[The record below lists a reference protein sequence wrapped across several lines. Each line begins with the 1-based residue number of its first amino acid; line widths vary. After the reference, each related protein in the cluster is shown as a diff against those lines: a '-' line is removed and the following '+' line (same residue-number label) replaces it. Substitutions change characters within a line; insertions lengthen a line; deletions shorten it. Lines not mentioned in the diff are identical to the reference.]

1 MRVGMGY
8 DVHKLVEGRKLILG
22 GVEIPYEKG
31 LLGHSDAD
39 VMLHAVMDALLGAA
53 ALGDI
58 GLHFPDTDPKY
69 KGASSIKLLEHVG
82 RLLEEN
88 GYVIENIDATIIAQ
102 RPKMRPHID
111 QMRENMAK
119 ALKIDVD
126 QINVKATTEEGLG
139 FTGSGEGIS
148 SQAICATN
156 YMGEGGCQMKGKK
169 FAEVFA
175 SLVKTVAIAS
185 VSESSDWYNYQTKE
199 PEGLREIY
207 LIKHEKK

>member
-39 VMLHAVMDALLGAA
+39 VMLHAVMGALLEQQHLETLAF
-53 ALGDI
+53 I
-58 GLHFPDTDPKY
+58 FRIQIRKY

-148 SQAICATN
+148 SQAICAI
-156 YMGEGGCQMKGKK
+156 EK
-169 FAEVFA
+169 
-175 SLVKTVAIAS
+175 
-185 VSESSDWYNYQTKE
+185 
-199 PEGLREIY
+199 IY
-207 LIKHEKK
+207 KLQ

>member
-148 SQAICATN
+148 SQAICAIEKFTN
-156 YMGEGGCQMKGKK
+156 YSSVDVMEKPTGCGGCCAGK
-169 FAEVFA
+169 
-175 SLVKTVAIAS
+175 
-185 VSESSDWYNYQTKE
+185 
-199 PEGLREIY
+199 
-207 LIKHEKK
+207 